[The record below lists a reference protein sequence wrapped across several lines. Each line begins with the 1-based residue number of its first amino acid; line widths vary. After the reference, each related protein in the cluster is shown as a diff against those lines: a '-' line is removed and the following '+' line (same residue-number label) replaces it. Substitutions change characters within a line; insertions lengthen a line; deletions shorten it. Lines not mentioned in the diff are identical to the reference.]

1 MNNWAS
7 LPTTARRQLYDL
19 ADNINPPDPTPELK
33 QNIEDIL
40 IKAGGSIQLAIR
52 AHMQSRRA
60 AQVNILKNC
69 DNTDR
74 AIVRA
79 HKGLTLKLGKHI
91 YNIREKLMK
100 EAAVIGTNK
109 KRPIHQAITPPPA
122 DNGFKRCRMNGS
134 TPPAAA
140 SDYPLDPPENIT
152 PDLGPELEPMDEA
165 DIGEHETLTTG
176 PSTMREIIF
185 PQLLDQTLE
194 DFTPM

>member
-60 AQVNILKNC
+60 AQVNILK
-69 DNTDR
+69 
-74 AIVRA
+74 
-79 HKGLTLKLGKHI
+79 
-91 YNIREKLMK
+91 KLMK

-109 KRPIHQAITPPPA
+109 KRPIYQAITPPPA

-134 TPPAAA
+134 TPPATA

-185 PQLLDQTLE
+185 SQLLDQTLE